1 MSGTLIYL
9 MGPSGSGKDS
19 LINAARP
26 YLAERGCDVMRRV
39 ITRSAESVGE
49 DAVGVSPEAFESLK
63 HQRAFALHWQANGL
77 EYGIPVQ
84 LDECLDSGRHALVNG
99 SRGYLQQ
106 ARARYPDLLA
116 IVLRVD
122 SEVLQ
127 QRLLKRGRETPSEIN
142 ARLKRNQLFLDSLAT
157 LSAEQVH
164 VLDNSAALSVGVQGL
179 LSLIDNALAYSASA

>member
-63 HQRAFALHWQANGL
+63 HQRAFALHWQA
-77 EYGIPVQ
+77 
-84 LDECLDSGRHALVNG
+84 
-99 SRGYLQQ
+99 
-106 ARARYPDLLA
+106 
-116 IVLRVD
+116 
-122 SEVLQ
+122 
-127 QRLLKRGRETPSEIN
+127 KRP
-142 ARLKRNQLFLDSLAT
+142 LAT
-157 LSAEQVH
+157 MCADAWRWAV
-164 VLDNSAALSVGVQGL
+164 NSRASVT
-179 LSLIDNALAYSASA
+179 A